1 MLGIDVF
8 LHPKRFIKVF
18 FLSFF
23 CALPKNNFG
32 NKNFSVSL
40 SEMFPSKLFL
50 KNDNFGG
57 VIGNIV
63 SGLFWS

>member
-1 MLGIDVF
+1 MLEIDLS

-18 FLSFF
+18 FFG
-23 CALPKNNFG
+23 ALPQNNSG
-32 NKNFSVSL
+32 NRNFSVSL

-50 KNDNFGG
+50 KNDNIGG

-63 SGLFWS
+63 SGLFRP